1 MCSLGLRR
9 ISPLVRLSLASGL
22 ALPCQLAQ
30 GRPMNSHLDRLLTI
44 MASLRDPVKGCPWDV
59 EQTFSTIA
67 PYTIEEAYEVADAI
81 DRGNM
86 HDLREE
92 LGDLLLQVVFHA
104 RMAQELGVFD
114 FESVAKTIADKM
126 VERHPHVFAE
136 DRWLSRDQVREGWE
150 GLKAQ
155 ERAEKARRNGAAG
168 SAIDGVALALPALLR
183 AEKLTK
189 RAARVGFDWSSADQ
203 IFAKIEEEIAEL
215 RAEIRDGAPEERLRD
230 EVGDL
235 LFCIA
240 NLARHLKLDP
250 EDALRSTNAKFDRR
264 FRAME
269 AALTQAGQSLED
281 STLDVMEAGWQAAK
295 SREPDPDANPT

>member
-1 MCSLGLRR
+1 
-9 ISPLVRLSLASGL
+9 
-22 ALPCQLAQ
+22 
-30 GRPMNSHLDRLLTI
+30 MNSHLNRLLTI
-44 MASLRDPVKGCPWDV
+44 MASLRDPVMGCPWDV
-59 EQTFSTIA
+59 DQTFATIA

-92 LGDLLLQVVFHA
+92 LGDLLLQVVFHS
-104 RMAQELGVFD
+104 RMAQELGLFD

-126 VERHPHVFAE
+126 VERHPHVFSDDDWQSAE
-136 DRWLSRDQVREGWE
+136 AVRAGWE
-150 GLKAQ
+150 GLKAR
-155 ERAEKARRNGAAG
+155 ERAEKARKNGDDA

-183 AEKLTK
+183 AEKLTR
-189 RAARVGFDWSSADQ
+189 RAAHVGFDWSTADQ

-215 RAEIRDGAPEERLRD
+215 RAEIAAQTPRERLMD
-230 EVGDL
+230 ELGDL

-250 EDALRSTNAKFDRR
+250 EAALRSTNAKFDRR

-269 AALTQAGQSLED
+269 AAIAATGRSLDEA
-281 STLDVMEAGWQAAK
+281 SLDEMEAGWQAAK
-295 SREPDPDANPT
+295 ETENDDATPA

>member
-1 MCSLGLRR
+1 MDSNL
-9 ISPLVRLSLASGL
+9 
-22 ALPCQLAQ
+22 
-30 GRPMNSHLDRLLTI
+30 NRLLNI

-59 EQTFSTIA
+59 DQSFATIA
-67 PYTIEEAYEVADAI
+67 PYTVEEAYEVADAI

-104 RMAQELGVFD
+104 RMAQELGLFD

-126 VERHPHVFAE
+126 VERHPHVFSDDDWHSA
-136 DRWLSRDQVREGWE
+136 DAVRTGWE
-150 GLKAQ
+150 GLKAR
-155 ERAEKARRNGAAG
+155 ERAEKARKNGDSA
-168 SAIDGVALALPALLR
+168 SAIDGVALTLPALMR
-183 AEKLTK
+183 AEKLTR
-189 RAARVGFDWSSADQ
+189 RAARVGFDWASADQ

-215 RAEIRDGAPEERLRD
+215 RAEIAADTPREQLLTD
-230 EVGDL
+230 ELGDL

-250 EDALRSTNAKFDRR
+250 EAALRSTNAKFDRR

-269 AALTQAGQSLED
+269 TGITATGRSLDEASLEE
-281 STLDVMEAGWQAAK
+281 MEAGWQAAK
-295 SREPDPDANPT
+295 AGEGTEPTPD